1 MTAWTLA
8 ASPVIL
14 SYTFGAALVLKFHKY
29 KRVDGS
35 KVFGTFC
42 GHSQSF
48 VTLNLT
54 TLFPFSRTPHG
65 R

>member
-8 ASPVIL
+8 APPVIL
-14 SYTFGAALVLKFHKY
+14 SYTFGGALVLKFCKC
-29 KRVDGS
+29 KCVDGS
-35 KVFGTFC
+35 KVFWTFC
-42 GHSQSF
+42 GHLQTF
-48 VTLNLT
+48 VTLNLS